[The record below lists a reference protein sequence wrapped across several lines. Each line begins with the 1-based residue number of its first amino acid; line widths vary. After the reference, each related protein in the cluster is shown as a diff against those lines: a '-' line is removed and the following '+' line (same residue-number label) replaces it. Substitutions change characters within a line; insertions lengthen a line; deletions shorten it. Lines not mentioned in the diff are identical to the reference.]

1 MTWYNPSGGYEDEQ
15 LDENVFRVAFFGNGP
30 TSMQRAADLAL
41 LRAAELTLEHGYAYL
56 VIQDSEMRVGRS
68 QSVSTSSAQSSAGP
82 VSFGASTSF
91 ALPMPYPWYEV
102 ACYVDPPETEA
113 QVFDAQS
120 LRDSLR
126 RKYELT
132 EE

>member
-1 MTWYNPSGGYEDEQ
+1 
-15 LDENVFRVAFFGNGP
+15 
-30 TSMQRAADLAL
+30 
-41 LRAAELTLEHGYAYL
+41 
-56 VIQDSEMRVGRS
+56 
-68 QSVSTSSAQSSAGP
+68 
-82 VSFGASTSF
+82 
-91 ALPMPYPWYEV
+91 MPYPWYKV